1 MKNKVLIGVS
11 SRNTHFFLS
20 HFIRTFEKHDSGYP
34 CDLLIVDEGSTNVTQ
49 LKLLDSLSKKYM
61 VRVRSNTGRAQGTY
75 AYVWDNFKD
84 YEHYFFMHN
93 DSAILRNNWLKLAM
107 DRMNDPF
114 VE

>member
-20 HFIRTFEKHDSGYP
+20 HFIRTFEKHDPGYP

-49 LKLLDSLSKKYM
+49 LKLLESLSKKYM

-84 YEHYFFMHN
+84 YEHYFFKIGRA
-93 DSAILRNNWLKLAM
+93 SCR
-107 DRMNDPF
+107 
-114 VE
+114 E